1 MHIVNDGSQALAKPE
16 KVYEAEIVEE
26 PARIVVVAM
35 NAASEGESVA
45 EPAVETVEE
54 AVDSAKIIIEEPV
67 KDTAPKKTKA
77 SSAAA
82 VDHTTK
88 QVVSFLAAAVL
99 MISLIALGSPALPF

>member
-54 AVDSAKIIIEEPV
+54 AAEVWMAAEYEDEKRTAEEISQLIYHLSKIHLPG
-67 KDTAPKKTKA
+67 TRSPR
-77 SSAAA
+77 
-82 VDHTTK
+82 K
-88 QVVSFLAAAVL
+88 QH
-99 MISLIALGSPALPF
+99 